1 MRYRDLID
9 PCALELVIH
18 QICSKLC
25 LPRLFLF
32 RAVNATWGHGNFS
45 AGYISAFNLCFSR
58 IYAYI
63 GQRNGDRTLKNMT
76 PQPDSSSSASVPS
89 LKHRSKSSLLCSSP
103 SEARFS
109 WRFWKVLEKTT
120 STMEFSLD
128 LHSMLGNYREA
139 SFITFIR
146 SEPRNIHF
154 FLPFPP

>member
-1 MRYRDLID
+1 MRYRDLIE

-45 AGYISAFNLCFSR
+45 AGHISAFNLCFSR

-89 LKHRSKSSLLCSSP
+89 LKHRRKSSLQ
-103 SEARFS
+103 
-109 WRFWKVLEKTT
+109 VLPKLDFREDFEKYRKKLLQPWN
-120 STMEFSLD
+120 F
-128 LHSMLGNYREA
+128 HSIYTRC
-139 SFITFIR
+139 
-146 SEPRNIHF
+146 
-154 FLPFPP
+154 